1 MKKKPFLRRFLFFV
15 FFLIISRS
23 VFAQSNIFDRTGI
36 IPGHGSYSSVPEE
49 SVDLFTGNVT
59 LRYLDY
65 YLPGPNGLDVK
76 IWRVYN
82 SKILKDRQSG
92 NPSLQAE
99 RKSWV
104 GIGWTMHMGRVHN
117 YGTTTPIIEF
127 PDGRFETA
135 WPDNYPDVGKN
146 ITRDFLRY
154 DRISDPTL
162 PKLYFQDGTIWTFG
176 AVRTIT
182 KGDSSTEVVRLVTK
196 IENTY
201 GQSITIAYDSNRSSI
216 NYITDACGRVI
227 DFVSTG
233 ADHNNT
239 KLSQMKVKNAE
250 NEEVVY
256 SYTVSAFPNGYHK
269 LTSFAPPSSLI
280 PATTFEYYDGTNY
293 RYELT
298 KVTKSYG
305 GVLEFSY
312 VNHNFVFNQ
321 TTLDSRVASQKK
333 ITFNPG
339 EQAIWNFT
347 YPSYN
352 GVPTGTA
359 TVVGP
364 EYTTSVTNHGY
375 AVACPWKIGLFNSQS
390 VNDGSFSKT
399 NDWTF
404 QEISGSTWTVLG
416 TPMGTAKGPLISTVI
431 QTPLGGAAS
440 KLELLYERTET
451 KKYGLPTKS
460 KLYVNGGSTP
470 KSYKELTYYYE
481 MEGGGE
487 GEFLSRYMLAYV
499 YEDFLRSSAGTLLKQ
514 TKYAYYVVPGKYGAL
529 LRIEKLKTPPSTYT
543 VWNYG
548 YTIPDP
554 NNPSSYYISVDPP
567 PAGGQD
573 ASTVYYSYGVA
584 DKATEPGYTAS
595 ERVISP
601 YDSSITSEK
610 NAFGAETAFE
620 YDNLGRVTLIDL
632 PNNEFHDIRYEYPAN
647 ENKVVIKQ
655 QDQSLPPIVNTITKY
670 WDGMGRDTG
679 STEAGDN
686 TTLYF
691 RKTLDAEGRVKE
703 ENRASIDLA
712 HKYTYVYNPAGRIT
726 QITDPLNKVTRV
738 VYSGT
743 TRTVTDAK
751 DHTTSHEYGD
761 LPGLITKL
769 TDAQG
774 KIANY
779 TYDAA
784 GRLVTVVFNG
794 LREQRYLYDYL
805 DNVTSEKHP
814 ETGEIFYTYN
824 DANRISGRSWG
835 GGGSEI
841 AYAYDTNGRL
851 ISKTIGPS
859 PETVT
864 YGYNPTSGQINSIT
878 STKGWSRTDIRY
890 NKFGSLIKEVLAIPG
905 LPSSKTIQ
913 YAYDGFNNLA
923 KITYPDGREAVYTS
937 NDLKAPESVAFSG
950 TSLVSSISYGPGKA
964 ATSMNI
970 AGNGTTYSA
979 GYNAAGMPT
988 TVSLIKGAATLY
1000 NATYSYDGV
1009 GNITGIS
1016 STAPALNAA
1025 FGYDSINRLTS
1036 AAYSAAS
1043 GNEAHY
1049 TYSYEYDEYGNMK
1062 KVYGDGNPIFDKTY
1076 DSSNRIDN
1084 YSYDSRGN
1092 LLSSGGNVYAWDSQN
1107 RLSSLTNISGDILGK
1122 YLYDDSGLRLFAIPA
1137 ESEIAVTE
1145 GGRSVVDGGFVDFYA
1160 VVGPADDQRTFTIT
1174 NTGDANLILSGTPI
1188 ITITEGDAGDFDVIQ
1203 QPGSPVFRYGGTTTF
1218 IIQFDPQTTGVKVA
1232 SISIASNDPDE
1243 GSYEITLNG
1252 YNGPPEID
1260 VWEAPDGG
1268 TLDFGTCAV
1277 DDYILETFTIENL
1290 GDAPLYLDH
1299 NPLIEITGQD
1309 AGQFHIDSQPGT
1321 NKVDAGSYTQFVVRF
1336 EPRSP
1341 GDKTAMLRISSNDSD
1356 EDPYEITITGYGEM
1370 GPRSPGLSV
1379 TSPNGEESLKPGS
1392 AQAITWSG
1400 EEAIK
1405 SLKLEYSLDNGTSYM
1420 SLAERAENSG
1430 TYPWQIPYILSPSCL
1445 ARVSSA
1451 DGSLLRPEVV
1461 SYELNFKVESPIDA
1475 VATGAHLRLRLGIP
1489 DLKSQSFR
1497 FAEISF
1503 LPDSLE
1509 GTENVVF
1516 NQTQAKYG
1524 GLKDFLSTW
1533 HRLQVLYDLNVYA
1546 GTLLLDGQV
1555 ILKDLPLQLGPWVN
1569 SLAEVSISC
1578 DKDVA
1583 AAVWVDDLEFKLQD
1597 AGFSPEDKSST
1608 TLLLLAVAKDGFE
1621 GYKSEEFPLY
1631 GGWITSQELI
1641 AEDAA
1646 LPIVDKYE
1654 YASGMQSLRLK
1665 SGDGGAALMVKR
1677 FALPE
1682 RFPFDTSDGTFAIAN
1697 EAQVFAK
1704 SITAAESL
1712 KKASGARAGDRERVR
1727 EERQGRRQKA
1737 AKSTSREDSEAT
1749 STKSSRSPKAQAG
1762 AGADTSTRA
1771 LSASANGGSFYIY
1784 SITGVL
1790 LAEYSRSDDN
1800 VPVKD
1805 YIYVGG
1811 RLLAEYKPQGNRTY
1825 FYTPDQINSTRIV
1838 TDESGSVVYSAAHN
1852 PFGGI
1857 QQTWENTYDPTPKFS
1872 GKERDSES
1880 QLDYFGARYYDRLQ
1894 YRFISVDPIAN
1905 VAEAIENPQLMN
1917 LYAYCRN
1924 NPITYVDPG
1933 GQYSVLCIIFIRH
1946 ISKGQPLR
1954 DKYGRPTL
1962 RDGKAVYD
1970 DPGTYI
1976 IPYTNSQ
1983 GQASL
1988 LFRIAFSITM
1998 IPRNHENGW
2007 NYDNAFLE
2015 EENHV
2020 YDILDFLE
2028 WRFGWIEYRYRKN
2041 KNLVKA
2047 RKSLDWAI
2055 SWAQLKSKGIRDWV
2069 MLAPTYEDPF
2079 EEWLNSPAI
2088 WREEARVIIIYLP
2101 IIILPLRFF

>member
-1 MKKKPFLRRFLFFV
+1 MKKKLFIRRFLFFV
-15 FFLIISRS
+15 SFLIIGRS
-23 VFAQSNIFDRTGI
+23 IFAQSGVFDRTGI

-65 YLPGPNGLDVK
+65 SLPGPNGLDVK

-99 RKSWV
+99 RRSWV

-135 WPDNYPDVGKN
+135 WPDNYPNVGKN
-146 ITRDFLRY
+146 ITKDFLRY
-154 DRISDPTL
+154 DRATY
-162 PKLYFQDGTIWTFG
+162 KLYFQDGTVWTFG

-182 KGDSSTEVVRLVTK
+182 KGDSSTEQIRLVTE
-196 IENTY
+196 IRNTY
-201 GQSITIAYDSNRSSI
+201 DQFITIAYDSNKPSI
-216 NYITDACGRVI
+216 DYITDACGRVI

-233 ADHNNT
+233 T
-239 KLSQMKVKNAE
+239 TYKKLSQMKVKNYLGD
-250 NEEVVY
+250 EVIY
-256 SYTVSAFPNGYHK
+256 NYTVSEFPNGYHK
-269 LTSFAPPSSLI
+269 LTSFAPPEI
-280 PATTFEYYDGTNY
+280 PATAFEYYDGSNY

-298 KVTKSYG
+298 KVTTAYG
-305 GVLEFSY
+305 GVLEYSY
-312 VNHNFVFNQ
+312 VNHNFFFNT

-339 EQAIWNFT
+339 EQARVWNFT

-352 GVPTGTA
+352 GTPTGTA
-359 TVVGP
+359 TVGGP
-364 EYTTSVTNHGY
+364 EYTTSVTSHGY
-375 AVACPWKIGLFNSQS
+375 NAASLWKIGLISS
-390 VNDGSFSKT
+390 RALSDGSFSET
-399 NDWTF
+399 YDWTF
-404 QEISGSTWTVLG
+404 QEISTSIWTVLG
-416 TPMGTAKGPLISTVI
+416 TNMGTAKGPLLSSVI
-431 QTPLGGAAS
+431 RTPLGDAAG
-440 KLELLYERTET
+440 KEEYLYDRSET
-451 KKYGLPTKS
+451 KMYGLPTKI
-460 KLYVNGGSTP
+460 KFYVNGAGSP
-470 KSYKELTYYYE
+470 KGYMELSYYYE
-481 MEGGGE
+481 VESSE
-487 GEFLSRYMLAYV
+487 EFLSRYMLAYIYDETV
-499 YEDFLRSSAGTLLKQ
+499 RSGSGTLLKQ
-514 TKYAYYVVPGKYGAL
+514 TKFSYSVVPGKYGAL
-529 LRIEKLKTPPSTYT
+529 LRIERLKTPPSTYT

-548 YTIPDP
+548 YTIPNP
-554 NNPSSYYISVDPP
+554 NNPNSYYISVDPP

-620 YDNLGRVTLIDL
+620 YDNLGRVTRVNL
-632 PNNEFHDIRYEYPAN
+632 PDEFNDISYEYPAN
-647 ENKVVIKQ
+647 EKKVVIT
-655 QDQSLPPIVNTITKY
+655 QSQTSPPIVNTITKH

-703 ENRASIDLA
+703 ENRASINSD
-712 HKYTYVYNPAGRIT
+712 HKYTYVYNAAGRFT
-726 QITDPLNKVTRV
+726 QITDPLNKVASIL
-738 VYSGT
+738 YSGIASS
-743 TRTVTDAK
+743 VTDAE
-751 DHTTSHEYGD
+751 DHTTSHEYND

-774 KIANY
+774 KIADY

-784 GRLVTVVFNG
+784 GRLTTVIFNG
-794 LREQRYLYDYL
+794 ARTQNYQYDYL
-805 DNVTSEKHP
+805 DNVVSETHP
-814 ETGEIFYTYN
+814 ETGTIPYTYN
-824 DANRISGRSWG
+824 DANKISGRSWG
-835 GGGSEI
+835 GAEI

-851 ISKTIGPS
+851 ISKTIGASS

-864 YGYNPTSGQINSIT
+864 YGYSLSSGSINSIT
-878 STKGWSRTDIRY
+878 STKGWSRTDICY
-890 NKFGSLIKEVLAIPG
+890 NKFGSLIKEVLTIPG

-913 YAYDGFNNLA
+913 YTYDRFNNLA

-937 NDLKAPESVAFSG
+937 NGLNAPETVGFNGVNLISAM
-950 TSLVSSISYGPGKA
+950 SYGPGKA

-1009 GNITGIS
+1009 GNILGIS

-1025 FGYDSINRLTS
+1025 FGYDSLNRLTS
-1036 AAYSAAS
+1036 AAYSSAG

-1049 TYSYEYDEYGNMK
+1049 TYSYGYDEYGNMK
-1062 KVYGDGNPIFDKTY
+1062 AVQGDGSPIFNKDY
-1076 DSSNRIDN
+1076 DIQNRIIGS
-1084 YSYDSRGN
+1084 SYDSRGN

-1122 YLYDDSGLRLFAIPA
+1122 YLYDDGGLRLFAIPA
-1137 ESEIAVTE
+1137 EPEIAISE
-1145 GGRSVVDGGFVDFYA
+1145 GGKTVADGGFVDFYA
-1160 VVGPADDQRTFTIT
+1160 AVGPVDDQRTFTIT
-1174 NTGDANLILSGTPI
+1174 NTGDASLILSGTPI
-1188 ITITEGDAGDFDVIQ
+1188 ITITGADAGDFDIIQ

-1218 IIQFDPQTTGVKVA
+1218 IIQFDPQTAGEKTA
-1232 SISIASNDPDE
+1232 YISIASNDSDE

-1260 VWEAPDGG
+1260 IWEAPDGG
-1268 TLDFGTCAV
+1268 TYDFGTCAV
-1277 DDYILETFTIENL
+1277 DEYILETFTIENL

-1299 NPLIEITGQD
+1299 NPLVEITGQD
-1309 AGQFHIDSQPGT
+1309 AGQFHVDTQPASTVTPGGY
-1321 NKVDAGSYTQFVVRF
+1321 AEFVVRF
-1336 EPRSP
+1336 EPKAP
-1341 GDKTAMLRISSNDSD
+1341 GDKTALLRISSNDAD

-1379 TSPNGEESLKPGS
+1379 ASPNGEESLKPGS

-1405 SLKLEYSLDNGTSYM
+1405 ALKLEYSLDNGTSYI

-1430 TYPWQIPYILSPSCL
+1430 TYPWQAPYILSPSCL
-1445 ARVSSA
+1445 VRVSNS

-1461 SYELNFKVESPIDA
+1461 SYELKFKVESPIDA

-1489 DLKSQSFR
+1489 DLKSQSNR

-1509 GTENVVF
+1509 STENVVF
-1516 NQTQAKYG
+1516 NQTPAKCG

-1533 HRLQVLYDLNVYA
+1533 HRLQVLYDLNIYA

-1578 DKDVA
+1578 DKDIA
-1583 AAVWVDDLEFKLQD
+1583 AAVWVDDLELKFQD
-1597 AGFSPEDKSST
+1597 AAFSPEDKSGA

-1621 GYKSEEFPLY
+1621 GYKSEEFPIY

-1646 LPIVDKYE
+1646 LPSVDKYE

-1704 SITAAESL
+1704 SITAAESP
-1712 KKASGARAGDRERVR
+1712 KKASGTRAGDRERVR

-1838 TDESGSVVYSAAHN
+1838 TDETGTVVYSAAHN
-1852 PFGGI
+1852 PYGGI
-1857 QQTWENTYDPTPKFS
+1857 QQTWGENTYDPTPKFS

-1880 QLDYFGARYYDRLQ
+1880 QLDYFGARYYDRAQ
-1894 YRFISVDPIAN
+1894 YRFISVDKTLSEG
-1905 VAEAIENPQLMN
+1905 VAARTTQGWNM
-1917 LYAYCRN
+1917 YAYCGD
-1924 NPITYVDPG
+1924 NPTNYVDP
-1933 GQYSVLCIIFIRH
+1933 
-1946 ISKGQPLR
+1946 
-1954 DKYGRPTL
+1954 
-1962 RDGKAVYD
+1962 DGKQRKPLIWVTSSSIREFGHKANEIFT
-1970 DPGTYI
+1970 PGTYDVYDPSGYI
-1976 IPYTNSQ
+1976 MLSGLTTELPAKNNINDVSCINLGEYEGEWVWWNHITDMAVRFKDKNNRWGVYLHFLSKLQ
-1983 GQASL
+1983 RADGTYNLKGCLGIGYGRNASTGDLYRGRQAHGDLNDFLYFL
-1988 LFRIAFSITM
+1988 LFSRY
-1998 IPRNHENGW
+1998 NG
-2007 NYDNAFLE
+2007 NE
-2015 EENHV
+2015 
-2020 YDILDFLE
+2020 DFLY
-2028 WRFGWIEYRYRKN
+2028 WYN
-2041 KNLVKA
+2041 
-2047 RKSLDWAI
+2047 S
-2055 SWAQLKSKGIRDWV
+2055 SK
-2069 MLAPTYEDPF
+2069 
-2079 EEWLNSPAI
+2079 
-2088 WREEARVIIIYLP
+2088 IIIDIVVSSVTVTWHFGP
-2101 IIILPLRFF
+2101 GDERDKM